1 MRNVS
6 IFLCLGLALATAP
19 IVRAGGLNAL
29 DHGVVADGET
39 VNTEAIQ
46 SAFLLCGKTG
56 AGAVRFPRG
65 RYLTGPVDLPDF
77 VEVVLEDGAEIFLV
91 PDDNG
96 FPVPEDRA
104 LFRVRGQRGV
114 AIRGG
119 TLTVDDAGAGILVE
133 DSRQVRITGTRISGL
148 RGVHVLGSSRVVI
161 DDVEVSALELPQ
173 FFISDSEHVRLS
185 RVGSPSTSNE
195 PIIALHN
202 ARNVVLRDTEARPRN
217 RTFVLVLGSATDNI
231 DITGNDLSA
240 ASPPYMIGPDV
251 PAGRVKADD

>member
-6 IFLCLGLALATAP
+6 ILFCILLVSAAVQT
-19 IVRAGGLNAL
+19 VRAGGLNAL

-46 SAFLLCGKTG
+46 NAFLLCGKTG

-77 VEVVLEDGAEIFLV
+77 VEVVLEDGAELVLV
-91 PDDNG
+91 PDEDG

-104 LFRVRGQRGV
+104 LLRVRGQRGV

-119 TLTVDDAGAGILVE
+119 TLTVDDSGAGVLVE
-133 DSRQVRITGTRISGL
+133 DSRQVRITGTRVSGL
-148 RGVHVLGSSRVVI
+148 RGVHVSGSSRVVI
-161 DDVEVSALELPQ
+161 EDVEVSALELPQ
-173 FFISDSEHVRLS
+173 FFISDSENVRLS
-185 RVGSPSTSNE
+185 KVSSPSTSNE

-202 ARNVVLRDTEARPRN
+202 CRNVILRDTEARPRN
-217 RTFVLVLGSATDNI
+217 RTFVLVLGSATENI

-251 PAGRVKADD
+251 PPGILKADD